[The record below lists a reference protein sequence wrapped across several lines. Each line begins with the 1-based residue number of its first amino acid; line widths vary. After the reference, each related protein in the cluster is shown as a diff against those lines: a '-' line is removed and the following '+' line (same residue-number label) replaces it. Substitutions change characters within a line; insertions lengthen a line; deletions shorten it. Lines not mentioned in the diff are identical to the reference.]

1 MCGKAKYFR
10 LGMKN
15 PYFFAIVIITLGAV
29 IFGFTLVNEKKRLD
43 WIDLSYY
50 HNFILFSSNL
60 GSDVLR
66 FLTSDSRYYN

>member
-29 IFGFTLVNEKKRLD
+29 IFGFTLVNEKKYL
-43 WIDLSYY
+43 IGLIYHITILSFY
-50 HNFILFSSNL
+50 
-60 GSDVLR
+60 
-66 FLTSDSRYYN
+66 FLPIWGQMC